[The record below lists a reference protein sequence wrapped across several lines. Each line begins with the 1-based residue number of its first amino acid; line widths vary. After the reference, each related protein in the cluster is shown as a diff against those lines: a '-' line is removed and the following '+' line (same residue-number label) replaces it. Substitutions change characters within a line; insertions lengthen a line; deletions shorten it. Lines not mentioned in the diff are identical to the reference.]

1 MEMEAELVGMPNRRG
16 GEWLGKQKHSK
27 MCFTGTV
34 SAWETCR

>member
-1 MEMEAELVGMPNRRG
+1 MEAELVGMPNRRG

-34 SAWETCR
+34 SAWETRR